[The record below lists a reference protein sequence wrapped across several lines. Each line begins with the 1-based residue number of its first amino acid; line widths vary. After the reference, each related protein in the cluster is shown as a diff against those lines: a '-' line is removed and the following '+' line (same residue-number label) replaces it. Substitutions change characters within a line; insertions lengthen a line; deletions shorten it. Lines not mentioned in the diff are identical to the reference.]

1 MSIEGV
7 KNVEELAVVSSPRF
21 LVAVMDSSTG
31 KMALQLA
38 WTDKDWELCMEAV
51 ILKAL
56 QEMPN
61 HDGNGRSNAGKLF
74 LC

>member
-31 KMALQLA
+31 RMALQIA
-38 WTDKDWELCMEAV
+38 WNTR
-51 ILKAL
+51 I
-56 QEMPN
+56 
-61 HDGNGRSNAGKLF
+61 GNCAWRP
-74 LC
+74 